1 MYRKFDV
8 MRNLFFHSAFLKKLN
23 TAQNF
28 HLSPGTFFVA
38 TPSTIKFSRP
48 PKVNVLLH
56 SPLNE
61 EPASRRMEQLNHLL
75 PFIYVTLPI
84 HLSSALYSIQTMT
97 FGRSAHQQ

>member
-56 SPLNE
+56 FQSSTTNE
-61 EPASRRMEQLNHLL
+61 EPASRSNGAVEPFVALL
-75 PFIYVTLPI
+75 F
-84 HLSSALYSIQTMT
+84 M
-97 FGRSAHQQ
+97 